1 MSFST
6 ETKDELAR
14 FFPES
19 RCCQIAELAAL
30 IRMDG
35 TVTISTN
42 HQVGLVVTTES
53 SPVAR
58 KIFRLFKE
66 IYNRETEI
74 RVQRKRKL
82 KKNNLYSVRLT
93 SFSGIN
99 NVLKELGIFTEN
111 GDIFPGIAH
120 SLISAQCCR
129 RSYLRGVFLGAGSVN
144 NPEGNYHLELITN
157 NEQYAEALAELINKF
172 PEMLAK
178 VSNRKSWYVV
188 YLKESEQIASFL
200 NIIGA
205 HRALL
210 EFENIR
216 IMKGMRNK
224 VNRLVNCDTANLKK
238 SVNAS
243 LKQIEH
249 IKLIDEIIGLDK
261 IPLRLREIARLRL
274 ANPDSSLK
282 ELGEMLEPPM
292 GKSGVNHRLRKIEA
306 LADDLRE
313 RLSASDNN
321 LLKH

>member
-6 ETKDELAR
+6 ETKDELAH
-14 FFPES
+14 FFPEK

-35 TVTISTN
+35 TITLSTN

-58 KIFRLFKE
+58 KIFRLFKVV
-66 IYNRETEI
+66 YNQETEI
-74 RVQRKRKL
+74 RVQRKKRL
-82 KKNNLYSVRLT
+82 KKNNLYSVRLI
-93 SFSGIN
+93 SYAGITE
-99 NVLKELGIFTEN
+99 VLKQLGILTN
-111 GDIFPGIAH
+111 SGNVFPGIKS
-120 SLISAQCCR
+120 SLISASCCR

-157 NEQYAEALAELINKF
+157 NGHYAQALVGLINNF
-172 PEMLAK
+172 SEILAK
-178 VSNRKSWYVV
+178 VSRRKNWYVV
-188 YLKESEQIASFL
+188 YLKESEQIAFFL

-249 IKLIDEIIGLDK
+249 IKLIDKTIGLEK
-261 IPLRLREIARLRL
+261 IPFRLREIARLRL
-274 ANPDSSLK
+274 AHPDSNLK
-282 ELGEMLEPPM
+282 ELGEMMDPPI

-306 LADDLRE
+306 LADDLRA
-313 RLSASDNN
+313 RSSAEN
-321 LLKH
+321 KH